1 MIIINQRLFM
11 TTFVME
17 MSFIGKVKN
26 GGKLNLKNIPSKKW
40 W

>member
-1 MIIINQRLFM
+1 MTKFLMDMI
-11 TTFVME
+11 
-17 MSFIGKVKN
+17 FIGKVKN